1 MTTRHLPLLTVAL
14 LALVTNVAA
23 GEPAATTDW
32 RQFRG
37 DAASGVGHGFPL
49 PGSWNIETG
58 DEVAWRTPI
67 PGLGHSAVV
76 VTGNRVFVTTA
87 VSGREDAGVKVG
99 IYGNIASVDDTT
111 SHSWRLYCLDRNTGA
126 ILWNRCLH
134 QGVPRIKR
142 HTKATHANST
152 PVTDGQRIVISLG
165 SEGLHCFDLDGKRL
179 WKRDLGLLDS
189 GYYKVPAAQ
198 WGFGSSPILFE
209 NTVII
214 QCDVQQ
220 GSHLA
225 AFSLDDGRQL
235 WGIGRDEV
243 PTWSTPTLWRHG
255 KQVQLVVAGYH
266 HSGGY
271 DPRTGRELWKL
282 TGGGDIPVCTPI
294 IADDLVI
301 LSSAHGPIRP
311 LRAVRFSATGDITP
325 GSPDKSTEHIAW
337 SLPRDGIYMQTPI
350 LYDGLLYA
358 CRINGVLSCYLPKT
372 GERIYR
378 ERIDGGVGFTA
389 SPVAGDGKLFFPSED
404 GQVHVVVAGKT
415 YKHLA
420 TNPLGEQCMATPALS
435 GGLLI
440 LRGQRHVVA
449 VGTPCCQPNS
459 TTAAR

>member
-1 MTTRHLPLLTVAL
+1 MTVRHLPLLTVIL
-14 LALVTNVAA
+14 LAIPA
-23 GEPAATTDW
+23 GVPAAEPVPSTDW

-37 DAASGVGHGFPL
+37 AAAAGVGHGFPL
-49 PGSWNIETG
+49 PETWNIETG
-58 DEVAWRTPI
+58 DEVAWRTRI
-67 PGLGHSAVV
+67 PGLGHSGVI
-76 VTGNRVFVTTA
+76 VTGDRVFVTTA

-99 IYGNIASVDDTT
+99 IYGSIASVDDTT
-111 SHSWRLYCLDRNTGA
+111 RHSWRLFCLDRNTGQV
-126 ILWNRCLH
+126 LWNRCLH

-142 HTKATHANST
+142 HTKSTHANPT
-152 PVTDGQRIVISLG
+152 PVTDGRRIVVSLG
-165 SEGLHCFDLDGKRL
+165 SEGLHCIDLDGKRL
-179 WKRDLGLLDS
+179 WKQDLGLLDS
-189 GYYKVPAAQ
+189 GYYKIPAAQ

-220 GSHLA
+220 GSCLA

-243 PTWSTPTLWRHG
+243 PTWSTPTLWRQG
-255 KQVQLVVAGYH
+255 KKTQLVVSGYR

-294 IADDLVI
+294 VANDLVI
-301 LSSAHGPIRP
+301 LSSAHGPSRP
-311 LRAVRFSATGDITP
+311 LRAVRFSASGDITP
-325 GSPDKSTEHIAW
+325 GSTTGSTAHIAW
-337 SLPRDGIYMQTPI
+337 SLPRDGVYMQTPI
-350 LYDGLLYA
+350 LFDGLLYA
-358 CRINGVLSCYLPKT
+358 CRMNGVLSCYQPRT

-378 ERIDGGVGFTA
+378 ERIGGGVGFTA
-389 SPVAGDGKLFFPSED
+389 SPVAGDGKLYFPSED
-404 GQVHVVVAGKT
+404 GQVHVIAAGKA
-415 YKHLA
+415 YRHLA

-440 LRGQRHVVA
+440 LRGQNHVVA
-449 VGTPCCQPNS
+449 VGTPCCLPNS